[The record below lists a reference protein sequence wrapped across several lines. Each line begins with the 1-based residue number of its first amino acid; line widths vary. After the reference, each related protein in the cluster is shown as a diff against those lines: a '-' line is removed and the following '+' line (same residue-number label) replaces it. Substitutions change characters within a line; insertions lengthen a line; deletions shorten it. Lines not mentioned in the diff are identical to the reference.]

1 MFNNFKDSEEFATRH
16 SQKFNVQFIHRQSFD
31 SKMNKKNVSFIEN
44 SNAANDSYGDYMD
57 NDSKNKSILKN
68 NQRSSVSPS
77 PLTSPFSL
85 SPKSNESSNSN
96 SDIAVGN
103 QKNDT
108 SLLVS
113 TNSAKNKKT
122 EGYEILV
129 ILSFFLF

>member
-1 MFNNFKDSEEFATRH
+1 
-16 SQKFNVQFIHRQSFD
+16 
-31 SKMNKKNVSFIEN
+31 MNKKNVSFIEN
-44 SNAANDSYGDYMD
+44 SNLVNDSFADYLD
-57 NDSKNKSILKN
+57 NDLKNKSILKN

-77 PLTSPFSL
+77 PVPSPSSL
-85 SPKSNESSNSN
+85 SPKSNESNSSNT
-96 SDIAVGN
+96 DIALGN

-129 ILSFFLF
+129 SLL